1 MATSALLNELFIK
14 VCASVP
20 VSEINKKNKICIN
33 VGEVQTGNARN
44 NVAGTRPTP
53 AYKDIVYTES
63 VIVNLFIMMRQTD
76 QSKDDRITIRDPI
89 SIVISGLRTI
99 SVPINPII
107 KAVILRI
114 LIISLRNKTEK
125 IVVKI
130 GTVKPRAVVSAKLI
144 LLKP

>member
-14 VCASVP
+14 VCANVP

-44 NVAGTRPTP
+44 KVAGMRPTP

-63 VIVNLFIMMRQTD
+63 VIVNLLIMMRQID
-76 QSKDDRITIRDPI
+76 QSKDDRITIKDPI
-89 SIVISGLRTI
+89 SIVISVLKTI
-99 SVPINPII
+99 SVPVNSII

-114 LIISLRNKTEK
+114 LIIFKK
-125 IVVKI
+125 
-130 GTVKPRAVVSAKLI
+130 
-144 LLKP
+144 

>member
-1 MATSALLNELFIK
+1 MCKCSCK
-14 VCASVP
+14 R
-20 VSEINKKNKICIN
+20 NKQKNKICIN

-44 NVAGTRPTP
+44 NVAGMRPTP

-63 VIVNLFIMMRQTD
+63 VIVNLLIMMRQID
-76 QSKDDRITIRDPI
+76 QSKDERITIRDPI

-114 LIISLRNKTEK
+114 LIISLE
-125 IVVKI
+125 I
-130 GTVKPRAVVSAKLI
+130 KLKK
-144 LLKP
+144 LL

>member
-1 MATSALLNELFIK
+1 MCKCSCK
-14 VCASVP
+14 R
-20 VSEINKKNKICIN
+20 NKQKNKICIN

-44 NVAGTRPTP
+44 KVAGMRPTP
-53 AYKDIVYTES
+53 AYRDIVYTES
-63 VIVNLFIMMRQTD
+63 VIVNLLIMMRQID
-76 QSKDDRITIRDPI
+76 QSKDDRITIKDPI
-89 SIVISGLRTI
+89 SIVISGLKTI
-99 SVPINPII
+99 SVPINPVI

-144 LLKP
+144 LVKP

>member
-14 VCASVP
+14 VWASVP

-33 VGEVQTGNARN
+33 VGEVQTGNDKN

-76 QSKDDRITIRDPI
+76 QSKDDRITIRDPT

-125 IVVKI
+125 IVVNI
-130 GTVKPRAVVSAKLI
+130 GTVKPYAVVSAKLI
-144 LLKP
+144 WLKP

>member
-1 MATSALLNELFIK
+1 M
-14 VCASVP
+14 
-20 VSEINKKNKICIN
+20 CIN

-44 NVAGTRPTP
+44 NVAGMRPTP

-63 VIVNLFIMMRQTD
+63 VIVNLLIMIRQID
-76 QSKDDRITIRDPI
+76 QSKEDRITIKDPI
-89 SIVISGLRTI
+89 SIVMSGLRTI

>member
-63 VIVNLFIMMRQTD
+63 VIVNLFIMIRQTD
-76 QSKDDRITIRDPI
+76 QSKDDRITSKDPI

-107 KAVILRI
+107 KAVILRS
-114 LIISLRNKTEK
+114 LIISFRNKTEK

-130 GTVKPRAVVSAKLI
+130 GTVKPRADVSAKI
-144 LLKP
+144 IWLKT

>member
-1 MATSALLNELFIK
+1 MATSALLNELFIQ

-20 VSEINKKNKICIN
+20 ESEINKKNKICIN

-63 VIVNLFIMMRQTD
+63 VIVNLLIMMRQID
-76 QSKDDRITIRDPI
+76 QSKDERITIRDPI

-114 LIISLRNKTEK
+114 LIISFKNKTEK

-144 LLKP
+144 